1 VYTKPARQVALLALS
16 LVAVAL
22 GSSCSNSDSAWSSA
36 AADKKLFAVNVD
48 AAPFYYHGP
57 RQGAGPDKTL
67 PKDTLV
73 TMIRPSFGHCKVR
86 LTTGEEGY
94 IANDDL
100 HIIAS
105 SMIATA
111 SAPSA
116 NNVTAAHFSPDA
128 ANSQLPTSQAAPE
141 FEPTPI
147 PVPPELIN

>member
-1 VYTKPARQVALLALS
+1 MYTKPARQIALLALS
-16 LVAVAL
+16 IVAVAL
-22 GSSCSNSDSAWSSA
+22 GSSCINSHSAGSRA
-36 AADKKLFAVNVD
+36 TGKKNFAVSVD

-57 RQGAGPDKTL
+57 RQGIGPDKTL

-100 HIIAS
+100 HSVAS
-105 SMIATA
+105 AMIATA
-111 SAPSA
+111 STSSP
-116 NNVTAAHFSPDA
+116 NNATAAHLSPDA
-128 ANSQLPTSQAAPE
+128 ANSQFPTSEAAPE

-147 PVPPELIN
+147 PVPPMLND